1 MCILIRSQVQ
11 SSLKLLVK
19 ILLDAFSLR
28 GLLKEAAEA
37 KLAQI
42 ENMLVLVRPGEGW
55 DRLVP
60 GDVPPGSD
68 LGEEDGLIFGQFEGL
83 KVYEIDADEVMEDP
97 IQVEAALQE
106 GVDDDRDEGDD
117 QPDAQIQAE
126 QAEAADFSLNHIVEV
141 EVQVGD
147 GEDHAH
153 LRVHLD
159 LRGEIHG
166 HVKCR
171 AILVGALLSVISAT
185 PQVHAHVT
193 LEIAHVLMQLELR
206 VWI

>member
-1 MCILIRSQVQ
+1 
-11 SSLKLLVK
+11 
-19 ILLDAFSLR
+19 
-28 GLLKEAAEA
+28 
-37 KLAQI
+37 
-42 ENMLVLVRPGEGW
+42 MLGLVRPGEGW

-60 GDVPPGSD
+60 GDVPPRSD

-83 KVYEIDADEVMEDP
+83 KVHEIDADKVMEDP

-126 QAEAADFSLNHIVEV
+126 QAEATDFSLNHIVEV
-141 EVQVGD
+141 EIKVGD

-153 LRVHLD
+153 LRVHFD

-171 AILVGALLSVISAT
+171 AILVGAFHGVISAT

-193 LEIAHVLMQLELR
+193 LEIAHVLM
-206 VWI
+206 